1 MKKSILYI
9 IAAFAAVTL
18 TAACTERPLPAPV
31 IVLEKTEYEAST
43 GEKITVSPSYRNVV
57 NATFSWTQGAATIS
71 TDSTLIFSAE
81 KAGSYIIALA
91 VTTAGGSD
99 NATISVNVTR
109 RADANSSAACDT
121 VFDYTPAPG
130 QFVNSGYDAK
140 TMAEACAYAQSRL
153 AEESYVSLGAYG
165 GYIVVGFD
173 HSIFNDGGYDISVK
187 GNSFDGS
194 SEPGI
199 VMVMKDENANGLP
212 DDTWY
217 ELKGS
222 DYDSTSTIKNY
233 SIEYYRPSAPAM
245 PVTWKDSQSESGQVD
260 YLAAFHK
267 QDYYYPAWIESNTL
281 KLTGTRLKSKSYDK
295 SGTGTYWVNPS
306 FGWGYADNYS
316 TEDRLSDGSNLFRIS
331 DAVTADGKP
340 ADLQYI
346 DFVKVYTAVL
356 AQCGWIGELST
367 EISGIYD
374 YNMTEAQ

>member
-9 IAAFAAVTL
+9 IASAAIITL

-31 IVLEKTEYEAST
+31 IALEKTEYEAAV
-43 GEKITVSPSYRNVV
+43 GEKITVSPSYRNVD

-71 TDSTLIFSAE
+71 TDSTLTFSAE
-81 KAGSYIIALA
+81 KAGSYIISLT
-91 VTTAGGSD
+91 VSTAGGSD

-130 QFVNSGYDAK
+130 QFINGGYDAK
-140 TMAEACAYAQSRL
+140 TMTEACAYAQGRL
-153 AEESYVSLGAYG
+153 AEDAYVSLGAYG

-173 HSIFNDGGYDISVK
+173 HSIFNDGGYDIAVK

-199 VMVMKDENANGLP
+199 VMVMQDGNANGLP

-233 SIEYYRPSAPAM
+233 SIEYYRPSSPAM
-245 PVTWKDSQSESGQVD
+245 PVIWKDCLGESGRVD

-281 KLTGTRLKSKSYDK
+281 KLTGSRLKSKSYDK
-295 SGTGTYWVNPS
+295 SGSGTWWVNPS
-306 FGWGYADNYS
+306 FGWGYADNFS
-316 TEDRLSDGSNLFRIS
+316 PEE
-331 DAVTADGKP
+331 
-340 ADLQYI
+340 
-346 DFVKVYTAVL
+346 
-356 AQCGWIGELST
+356 IGR
-367 EISGIYD
+367 
-374 YNMTEAQ
+374 AHV